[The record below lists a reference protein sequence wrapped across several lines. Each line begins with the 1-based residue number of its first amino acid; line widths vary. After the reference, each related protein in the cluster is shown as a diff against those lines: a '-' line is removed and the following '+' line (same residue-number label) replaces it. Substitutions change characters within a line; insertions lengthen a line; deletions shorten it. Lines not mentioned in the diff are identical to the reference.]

1 MYALWADFLLSL
13 SGRQEGEKPRMHKR
27 FSSLKIDTCSFLK
40 TCDMLTVIIK
50 TTGKEILL
58 FQKCFLEYRYRANM
72 YALQLYIYFCEPIS
86 SNRVD
91 MYDSRTFFHL
101 QYCKEQDRRT
111 LVDLFY
117 QDDQFLNS
125 GNAFVQDSYSEKVT
139 SGFDI
144 GYVRCMPNYKDW
156 NATGFRAQLK
166 LKTGTS
172 IVARWDFKSSVRR
185 KLSPRKNKF
194 VHAKQHLTY

>member
-1 MYALWADFLLSL
+1 
-13 SGRQEGEKPRMHKR
+13 
-27 FSSLKIDTCSFLK
+27 
-40 TCDMLTVIIK
+40 
-50 TTGKEILL
+50 
-58 FQKCFLEYRYRANM
+58 M

-172 IVARWDFKSSVRR
+172 IVARWDCKSSVRR

-194 VHAKQHLTY
+194 VHAKQHLTYQRLRKISVKSERPVIIYRRGLKDFACVTIIIYRISP

>member
-1 MYALWADFLLSL
+1 MYTLRTLCLACHMYALWADFLLSL

-27 FSSLKIDTCSFLK
+27 FSSLKIDTCNFLK

-91 MYDSRTFFHL
+91 MYNSRTFFT
-101 QYCKEQDRRT
+101 C
-111 LVDLFY
+111 
-117 QDDQFLNS
+117 
-125 GNAFVQDSYSEKVT
+125 
-139 SGFDI
+139 
-144 GYVRCMPNYKDW
+144 
-156 NATGFRAQLK
+156 
-166 LKTGTS
+166 S
-172 IVARWDFKSSVRR
+172 IV
-185 KLSPRKNKF
+185 KNKTAAHSWTCF
-194 VHAKQHLTY
+194 TKTISFWTVATRLFKTATAKR

>member
-1 MYALWADFLLSL
+1 
-13 SGRQEGEKPRMHKR
+13 
-27 FSSLKIDTCSFLK
+27 
-40 TCDMLTVIIK
+40 MLTVIIK

-58 FQKCFLEYRYRANM
+58 FQKCFLEYRYRAYM
-72 YALQLYIYFCEPIS
+72 YALQLYFCEPIS

-91 MYDSRTFFHL
+91 MCDSRTFFHL

-144 GYVRCMPNYKDW
+144 GYVRCMPNYKD
-156 NATGFRAQLK
+156 
-166 LKTGTS
+166 
-172 IVARWDFKSSVRR
+172 
-185 KLSPRKNKF
+185 
-194 VHAKQHLTY
+194 

>member
-1 MYALWADFLLSL
+1 
-13 SGRQEGEKPRMHKR
+13 
-27 FSSLKIDTCSFLK
+27 
-40 TCDMLTVIIK
+40 
-50 TTGKEILL
+50 
-58 FQKCFLEYRYRANM
+58 M

-91 MYDSRTFFHL
+91 MYNSRTFFHL

-144 GYVRCMPNYKDW
+144 GYIRCMPNYKDW

-172 IVARWDFKSSVRR
+172 IVARWDCKSSVRR
-185 KLSPRKNKF
+185 KLAPRKNKF
-194 VHAKQHLTY
+194 VHAKRHLTY